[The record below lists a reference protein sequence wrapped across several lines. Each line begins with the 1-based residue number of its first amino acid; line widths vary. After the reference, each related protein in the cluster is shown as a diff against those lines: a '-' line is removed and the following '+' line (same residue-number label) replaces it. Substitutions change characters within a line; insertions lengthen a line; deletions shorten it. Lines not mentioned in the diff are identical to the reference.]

1 MQEYVNVDY
10 RTVMSIVGV
19 IKDAGAERVIAEGRY
34 VRLKD
39 KPYADMAFVVDEA
52 YQGRGIASF
61 LFEMLIRIAL
71 ERGGIEGFTADVLAD
86 NKAMMK
92 VLEKSPYPLKA
103 VLSGGAYEL
112 VIPFTDEKQ
121 EGKKGRS

>member
-19 IKDAGAERVIAEGRY
+19 LKEASVERVIAEGRY
-34 VRLKD
+34 VRIKD
-39 KPYADMAFVVDEA
+39 RPYADLPFDVDEA

-61 LFEMLIRIAL
+61 LYEMLIRIAK

-92 VLEKSPYPLKA
+92 VLEKSPYPLRA
-103 VLSGGAYEL
+103 VLSSGAYEL
-112 VIPFTDEKQ
+112 VIPFADEEQ
-121 EGKKGRS
+121 EDKKLRS